1 MDKKIPLGVKLIGI
15 YYIFYALAL
24 IVTLFTNATQEF
36 AFAVRF
42 GLPNVPE
49 NIMKVIAVMV
59 FLLMDYGYLGLKK
72 WGYWIM
78 IIYNIYIIVV
88 SIGLFQQY
96 NQQTFYGSITFS
108 ILVLVYTLSRRRYFK
123 G

>member
-15 YYIFYALAL
+15 NYIFYALAL
-24 IVTLFTNATQEF
+24 ILTLFTNATQQF
-36 AFAVRF
+36 GFAVRF

-49 NIMKVIAVMV
+49 NIMKVIAVTV

-72 WGYWIM
+72 WGYWFM
-78 IIYNIYIIVV
+78 IIYNVYILVV

-96 NQQTFYGSITFS
+96 KQQSFYGSITFS
-108 ILVLVYTLSRRRYFK
+108 IMVLVYTLSRRRYFN
-123 G
+123 